1 MKTKFVM
8 TLIISLAAA
17 SAFAGQNGNG
27 TAGSAGG
34 ANGGTGVASDLGYYP
49 GWQTAN
55 PDKVAA
61 EAAKYPQ
68 ARTARSAPAEW
79 PSWVHLAKAE

>member
-1 MKTKFVM
+1 MKTSKIVM

-55 PDKVAA
+55 PVRVAE

-68 ARTARSAPAEW
+68 APSERSARAEW
-79 PSWVHLAKAE
+79 PTWVHVASN